1 MLTTPGFPDYEAFA
15 YLILGALRPIQPMSV
30 RYDIVHWPIIG
41 LIGVTL
47 GPIDYIVIGSLIF
60 FLRDNNV
67 CIKF

>member
-1 MLTTPGFPDYEAFA
+1 MA
-15 YLILGALRPIQPMSV
+15 V
-30 RYDIVHWPIIG
+30 RYEIVHWPIIG

-67 CIKF
+67 CIEF